1 MKKLL
6 ISTLLLANG
15 IAVATPFVVKD
26 IRIDGVQSDMGSAII
41 QTLPIKIGQRAT
53 DNDIANVVRHLFVQN
68 RFQNVSAVREGNTL
82 VVKVVEHPIINSVNI
97 EGNSAIP
104 KDPLEQ
110 NLKANLISRGEL
122 FDAQKLESF
131 KSALIDHYHSIGR
144 YNAQIDSQLTKAD
157 NGGINIKLEI
167 KEGDVSYVKT
177 INFQGNQAFSSKDL
191 TKQLEIQP
199 DVPWWNIFASSKFQQ
214 PAYNQDLE
222 TLQNFYMNRGYA
234 KFQLANTDVKFSED
248 KKEVALTYAINE
260 GNQYNISDIRII
272 GNTAKMDKELN
283 TLLKEFKSGQL
294 FRRDDLLKI
303 EEGIKEILGDN
314 GFASAKVDIHP
325 VFDEESKTVKINY
338 VVDAGQ
344 RIYVRKI
351 RFEGND
357 VTADS
362 TLRREMRQQ
371 EGAWLST
378 GKANLGKARLERT
391 GFYESVEM
399 SFPNVQDKPDQVD
412 VLYKIKERNTGSINF
427 GIGYG
432 TEAGFSYQAGIKQD
446 NFLGM
451 GSTIS

>member
-199 DVPWWNIFASSKFQQ
+199 DVPWWNIFSSSKFQQ